1 MNEANDKHHITVLGS
16 DLLAIETAKIIEEKK
31 ELLKDVSKFAQ
42 KQVERTRTTESS
54 PKNTTLYF
62 SILTESKDLIKAT
75 MAMLE
80 LYNDQYDSSIE
91 PPTNGE

>member
-1 MNEANDKHHITVLGS
+1 MTWYE
-16 DLLAIETAKIIEEKK
+16 
-31 ELLKDVSKFAQ
+31 
-42 KQVERTRTTESS
+42 ESS

-80 LYNDQYDSSIE
+80 LYNDQYDSTIE

>member
-1 MNEANDKHHITVLGS
+1 MLDSVRE
-16 DLLAIETAKIIEEKK
+16 KINNQI
-31 ELLKDVSKFAQ
+31 S
-42 KQVERTRTTESS
+42 RTKSEESS

-80 LYNDQYDSSIE
+80 LYNEEYDSSVE
-91 PPTNGE
+91 PPSNGK